1 MSSDK
6 KKSKR
11 TLSDIF
17 LIKRLSK
24 YLLTHKKL
32 MLIALAMI
40 ITQTIFFALGPYLV
54 MKILD
59 NYVIQDKEI
68 EFLGIWILYL
78 AVTFLR
84 YIPMYILLWVLL
96 VAGEKTMYTLRKDT
110 YEKLQDNSMDYFDK
124 TPAGDSLAR
133 MTSDIDSIQP
143 ILSGEVLMALSSI
156 FMVIG
161 GLVVCLTISLTL
173 TLVTLSLFPVI
184 IIFALFQRQF
194 VRKKW
199 DAYREFNSK
208 YIASMAENISGARVS
223 QSFARSEFNRA
234 DFDEINEEFYQKGIS
249 AFRWSSLLNPFYET
263 YAKVT
268 IILVLLIGGTLTL
281 KNPDDLS
288 VGSLVLFILYLNQ
301 FVDPLMI
308 LTGLYALIQTS
319 FSAFERIITLIDT
332 PSSITEAVDAK
343 PLACHSG
350 KIELNKVT
358 FSYESGETRVL
369 EDFSLSIQPNECIAI
384 VGETGSGKTSII
396 SLISRLYDIQEG
408 SIRIDGQDIRDVTL
422 SSLRKYV
429 GVVVQE
435 PFLFSES
442 VRYNLCYGKDASDE
456 EIKEV
461 LTLISAE
468 FAYDLSDG
476 LDTKVGERGGWLSL
490 GQRQLISFAR
500 ALITNPKIILLD
512 EATSSIDPQAELRI
526 QRALSKMLEDRTSI
540 IVAHRLST
548 VRAADRIIV
557 LHAGKII
564 EEGTFDELLAQKGEF
579 YELYKLQFRH
589 EGLKKYENK

>member
-1 MSSDK
+1 
-6 KKSKR
+6 
-11 TLSDIF
+11 
-17 LIKRLSK
+17 
-24 YLLTHKKL
+24 
-32 MLIALAMI
+32 
-40 ITQTIFFALGPYLV
+40 

-59 NYVIQDKEI
+59 NYLTQDKEM
-68 EFLGIWILYL
+68 EFLGIVFLYL
-78 AVTFLR
+78 AMVFLR
-84 YIPMYILLWVLL
+84 FIPMYILLWVLL
-96 VAGEKTMYTLRKDT
+96 IAGEKTMYTLRKDT

-156 FMVIG
+156 FMVMG
-161 GLVVCLTISLTL
+161 GLIVCLSISLTL
-173 TLVTLSLFPVI
+173 TLITLSLFPVI
-184 IIFALFQRQF
+184 IIFSFFQRQF

-199 DAYREFNSK
+199 DDYREFNSK
-208 YIASMAENISGARVS
+208 FIASMAENISGARVS
-223 QSFARSEFNRA
+223 QSFARSEFNRV
-234 DFDEINEEFYQKGIS
+234 DFDELNEEFYQKGLS
-249 AFRWSSLLNPFYET
+249 AFRWSSILNPFYEAYT
-263 YAKVT
+263 KIT
-268 IILVLLIGGTLTL
+268 IIIVLFIGGTMTL
-281 KNPDDLS
+281 KS
-288 VGSLVLFILYLNQ
+288 QGGVTVGSLVLFIIYLNR
-301 FVDPLMI
+301 FLEPLMI
-308 LTGLYALIQTS
+308 LAGLYALIQTS
-319 FSAFERIITLIDT
+319 FSAFDRIVTLIDT

-358 FSYESGETRVL
+358 FSYESGKTRVL

-422 SSLRKYV
+422 SSLRKSV
-429 GVVVQE
+429 GVVLQE

-461 LTLISAE
+461 LTLVSAE

-526 QRALSKMLEDRTSI
+526 QHALSKMLENRTSI

-557 LHAGKII
+557 LDAGKII
-564 EEGTFDELLAQKGEF
+564 EEGTFDELLTRKGEF
-579 YELYKLQFRH
+579 YNLYKLQFRH
-589 EGLKKYENK
+589 EE

>member
-17 LIKRLSK
+17 LIKRLAK

-32 MLIALAMI
+32 MLIALVMI
-40 ITQTIFFALGPYLV
+40 IVQTIFFALGPYLV
-54 MKILD
+54 MRILD
-59 NYVIQDKEI
+59 NYLTQDKEM
-68 EFLGIWILYL
+68 EFLGIVFLYL
-78 AVTFLR
+78 AMVFLR
-84 YIPMYILLWVLL
+84 FIPMYILLWVLL
-96 VAGEKTMYTLRKDT
+96 IAGEKTMYTLRKDT
-110 YEKLQDNSMDYFDK
+110 YEKLQDNSMEYFDK

-156 FMVIG
+156 FLVMG
-161 GLVVCLTISLTL
+161 GLIVCLSISFTL
-173 TLVTLSLFPVI
+173 TLITLSLFPVI
-184 IIFALFQRQF
+184 IIFSFFQRQF

-199 DAYREFNSK
+199 DDYREFNSK
-208 YIASMAENISGARVS
+208 FIASMAENISGARVS
-223 QSFARSEFNRA
+223 QSFARSEFNRV
-234 DFDEINEEFYQKGIS
+234 DFDELNEEFYQKGLS
-249 AFRWSSLLNPFYET
+249 AFRWSSILNPFYEAYT
-263 YAKVT
+263 KIT
-268 IILVLLIGGTLTL
+268 IIIVLFIGGTMTL
-281 KNPDDLS
+281 KS
-288 VGSLVLFILYLNQ
+288 QGGVTVGSLVLFIIYLNR
-301 FVDPLMI
+301 FLEPLMI
-308 LTGLYALIQTS
+308 LAGLYALIQTS
-319 FSAFERIITLIDT
+319 FSAFDRIVTLIDT

-422 SSLRKYV
+422 SSLRKSV
-429 GVVVQE
+429 GVVLQE

-461 LTLISAE
+461 LTLVSAE

-526 QRALSKMLEDRTSI
+526 QHALSKMLENRTSI

-557 LHAGKII
+557 LDAGKII
-564 EEGTFDELLAQKGEF
+564 EEGTFDELLTRKGEF
-579 YELYKLQFRH
+579 YNLYKLQFRH
-589 EGLKKYENK
+589 EE